1 MKRKKNKKPGAPKK
15 EQQLTTGGGG
25 LLPGLGGDP
34 WGAAPVPGT
43 RMDMER
49 MSRAITKLMS
59 EQEFESDEEADAFMA
74 SLMGPGRLDD
84 ILAQFESDP
93 AEEAQDLAF
102 QAQQV
107 ETDEEALALCEQALK
122 LDPGCIDALLIKA
135 TLEAPS
141 DRVHA
146 SLLRVIIRDAEA
158 RFGEAF
164 MRENRGHFWGFVE
177 TRPYMRARECLVAVL
192 TVLGEVE
199 AAIAECEAMLDLNPG
214 DNQGIRDRLRGL
226 YLQADNTEGV
236 RRLAK
241 EYPDS
246 MLAVPQWAKVL
257 ERWISG
263 DLKTAAKT
271 ARTAHKQNRHF
282 VPFILGKKR
291 IPDSSPGYYAP
302 GDVTEAIHCVEMLGH
317 AWLEHPEAMVWLD
330 GLKLK

>member
-34 WGAAPVPGT
+34 WGAAPGPGT
-43 RMDMER
+43 RMDRER

-122 LDPGCIDALLIKA
+122 LDPGCIDALIKA
-135 TLEAPS
+135 ALEAPS

-164 MRENRGHFWGFVE
+164 MEENRGHFWGFVE
-177 TRPYMRARECLVAVL
+177 TRPYMRARESLVAVL
-192 TVLGEVE
+192 TVLDEVE
-199 AAIAECEAMLDLNPG
+199 AAIVECEEMLELNPG

-226 YLQADNTEGV
+226 YLQAENTEGV

-257 ERWISG
+257 NG
-263 DLKTAAKT
+263 DL
-271 ARTAHKQNRHF
+271 RRFEDSENRITAHKQNRHF
-282 VPFILGKKR
+282 VPFITAR
-291 IPDSSPGYYAP
+291 TDTRFVPGYYAP
-302 GDVTEAIHCVEMLGH
+302 GDDEAST
-317 AWLEHPEAMVWLD
+317 AWKCWATWLAHPKALAWLD